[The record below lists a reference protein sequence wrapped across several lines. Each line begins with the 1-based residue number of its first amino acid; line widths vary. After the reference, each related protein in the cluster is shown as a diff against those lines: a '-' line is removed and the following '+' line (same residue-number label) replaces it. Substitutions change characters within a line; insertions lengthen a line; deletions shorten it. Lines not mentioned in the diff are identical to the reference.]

1 MEKLFDRFILAID
14 FIKNDL
20 DKGIN
25 EGDLV
30 KTLGTN
36 DNTFKKYLNKQ
47 GLLKSEVLYNLVH
60 LYNINPMWLFRGEGE
75 PFPGAIKKYPEVCGP
90 LKSSAS
96 DESQAGEFFFIPP
109 LRYGRQMES
118 GQKGKISLHMDWI
131 KHRGD
136 LDRLMLI
143 KVSGDAMAP
152 TLLPGDLLIMDSSIT
167 DVSPE
172 GGLFA
177 ISCADSEIMIR
188 RLQLMLQDKKMKII
202 SDNKRYEPI
211 EADRGQVVISGKVI
225 WVARN
230 IDR

>member
-75 PFPGAIKKYPEVCGP
+75 PFPGAIKKYPDVCGP
-90 LKSSAS
+90 LKSSTS
-96 DESQAGEFFFIPP
+96 DKSQAGEFFFIPP

-202 SDNKRYEPI
+202 SDNKRYDPI